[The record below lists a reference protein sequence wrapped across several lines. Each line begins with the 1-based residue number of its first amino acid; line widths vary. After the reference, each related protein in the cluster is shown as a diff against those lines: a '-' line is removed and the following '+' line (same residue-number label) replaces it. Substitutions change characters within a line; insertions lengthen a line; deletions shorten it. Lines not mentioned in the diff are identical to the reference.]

1 VFEIGNSLREA
12 RYRQQLELSEVEQ
25 ATKIRSR
32 YLQALEEESFEA
44 LPAQTYV
51 KGFLRTYADYL
62 GLDGQL
68 YVDEYNSSYG
78 VGEDVPREPVV
89 ARRSSVVHQRH
100 RRLERRGVLFAL
112 GGIGVVC
119 ALFIAA
125 FKFSGGNDNPPIPNL
140 GTTTTAPKTAPAT
153 KVKRHKPARPAKLRF
168 FVLAANGN
176 CWMDVRN
183 FSSSGPSLYTGT
195 LTLHQ
200 FQRFVSGTLYAGR
213 FVARRL
219 WINFGNPGNVK
230 AAINGRPVTI
240 PGGGRP
246 VMVLVTRQ
254 GVSVA
259 PQTG

>member
-68 YVDEYNSSYG
+68 YVDEYNSRFG
-78 VGEDVPREPVV
+78 VGEDTPREPVV
-89 ARRSSVVHQRH
+89 ARRTSAVHQRH
-100 RRLERRGVLFAL
+100 RRLERRGVLLAL
-112 GGIGVVC
+112 AGIGVLC

-125 FKFSGGNDNPPIPNL
+125 FKFSGGSSNPPIPNL
-140 GTTTTAPKTAPAT
+140 GTTTSAPKVAPPVKT
-153 KVKRHKPARPAKLRF
+153 KRHKKARPAKLRF
-168 FVLAANGN
+168 FVLASNGD
-176 CWMDVRN
+176 CWMEVRN
-183 FSSSGPSLYTGT
+183 YSSSGPNLYTGT

-213 FVARRL
+213 SVARRL

-240 PGGGRP
+240 PGGGRS
-246 VMVLVTRQ
+246 VMVLVTPR

-259 PQTG
+259 PQTA